1 MKSTSVKNNNRF
13 NLSRNQF
20 KLAQEI
26 HENYIIA
33 HVHVDLDEKDKNK
46 KYMLTEYFNP
56 VVSEKE
62 VDLCMISKN
71 FCESGILISYNLINL
86 VQYGDFRNSF

>member
-1 MKSTSVKNNNRF
+1 
-13 NLSRNQF
+13 
-20 KLAQEI
+20 
-26 HENYIIA
+26 
-33 HVHVDLDEKDKNK
+33 
-46 KYMLTEYFNP
+46 MLTEYFNP